1 MKKIKEIEDKNKSK
15 KNFGVKIKPLF
26 SKDFIFKNII
36 KLISLVVLCI
46 LMFFPFSMKSMNL
59 FNKEINSELL
69 YPFTVLFSNAV
80 PADFSLLYLGC
91 LSFFL
96 MPVAFI
102 LTFLS
107 LFKKINKVI
116 KNSVIYLFV
125 FITVTLYIFTSLVA
139 MVAFAN
145 TPRWFYTLSLLVYIA
160 FFIAL
165 AFHIFLL
172 GYGMISRKKRD
183 EAYAEYKSILLAQEQ
198 EEKEATAKA
207 IESLKTKQEKTE
219 KESRKYL
226 RLQRQIKK
234 HTATLKHKKRKTHIK
249 TKIAIVF
256 LVTITTVLGTF
267 VYSNLKNYNS
277 LLTQNINTTGTNL
290 AEQVSAIY
298 YFSDGLHAKISAFL
312 EGIKKTNASSPL
324 PFKRVDIII
333 TDSKEAFYLE
343 QIKNSSDLPNFE
355 VFAYTTAGDKLKQIS
370 AIEKKITNK
379 QAFNYLTQYNSPSK
393 KNLPHYNEAK
403 DTYLYVYPIL
413 FTRKAGE
420 RLIGFSVVS
429 YLKEV
434 LDRPYFQVKVFVVAL
449 SATFFYLSI
458 IITLLLAD
466 YIAKPIIF
474 LTGSIRKTANIFDGM
489 ISGNAEI
496 DADKFVFE
504 ENVKSNDELKTLSL
518 EIKNIVSLVRGIL
531 PYISFHTIR
540 NADKNIA
547 NRSYLR
553 DLCFLFTD
561 IRGFT
566 TICENMEARDVTAM
580 LNYYLDLESKII
592 FDNGGDID
600 KYVGDEMM
608 AFFSGPK
615 KEINA
620 CKAALE
626 IRTAMRKAQ
635 IEAVKAGKEPVSIG
649 IGINSGKVVFGPV
662 GSKTRK
668 DYTSIGDAVNLAARL
683 EGVNKAYGTKCII
696 SDTVYK
702 SLNKDFICRELD
714 FIAVKGKNEAVRI
727 YEILQ
732 ETKKMPPEKL
742 KELKVTFETG
752 LAYYRNKKWDIAKKY
767 FTTCAKDFNDI
778 PAKVF
783 LQRVEHYQANPPK
796 GSWDGVFVMGVK

>member
-1 MKKIKEIEDKNKSK
+1 MEEIKKSEDKNKSLK
-15 KNFGVKIKPLF
+15 SFGVKIKPLF
-26 SKDFIFKNII
+26 SKDFILKNSI
-36 KLISLVVLCI
+36 KFTSLVVLCI
-46 LMFFPFSMKSMNL
+46 LIFSPFSMQSMNL
-59 FNKEINSELL
+59 FEKEASSKLL
-69 YPFTVLFSNAV
+69 YPLTVLFSNIV
-80 PADFSLLYLGC
+80 PANFSFLYFGC

-96 MPVAFI
+96 MPVAFV
-102 LTFLS
+102 LTFIS
-107 LFKKINKVI
+107 LFKNINKII
-116 KNSVIYLFV
+116 KNSFIYFLV
-125 FITVTLYIFTSLVA
+125 FITITLYIFTSLVA

-145 TPRWFYTLSLLVYIA
+145 TPRWFYTISPLVYIA
-160 FFIAL
+160 FFVAL

-172 GYGMISRKKRD
+172 ISGMIYRKKQD

-198 EEKEATAKA
+198 EEQEATKKI
-207 IESLKTKQEKTE
+207 IEVLKTRQEKTE
-219 KESRKYL
+219 KKSSEYL
-226 RLQRQIKK
+226 SLERQIKR
-234 HTATLKHKKRKTHIK
+234 HTTTLNHKKRKTHIK

-267 VYSNLKNYNS
+267 IYSNLKNYNS
-277 LLTQNINTTGTNL
+277 LLTQNINTTGSNL

-298 YFSDGLHAKISAFL
+298 GFSDGLHAKIRAFL
-312 EGIKKTNASSPL
+312 EGSKKTNVSSPL
-324 PFKRVDIII
+324 PFRRVDIII
-333 TDSKEAFYLE
+333 TNSKEVFYIE
-343 QIKNSSDLPNFE
+343 KIKTSSDLPNFD
-355 VFAYTTAGDKLKQIS
+355 VFAYTTAGNELKQIS
-370 AIEKKITNK
+370 ASEKKITNK
-379 QAFNYLTQYNSPSK
+379 QAFEYLTQYNNPSK
-393 KNLPHYNEAK
+393 KNLPHYNAK
-403 DTYLYVYPIL
+403 TDTYLYVYPIL
-413 FTRKAGE
+413 FTRKDGE
-420 RLIGFSVVS
+420 RIIGFSVVS
-429 YLKEV
+429 YLREV
-434 LDRPYFQVKVFVVAL
+434 LDRPLFQVKVFVFAI
-449 SATFFYLSI
+449 SATFFYISV

-474 LTGSIRKTANIFDGM
+474 LTGSIRKTANIFNDM

-496 DADKFVFE
+496 DADRFVFE
-504 ENVKSNDELKTLSL
+504 ETVKSNDELKTLSV

-540 NADKNIA
+540 NADKNIS

-626 IRTAMRKAQ
+626 IRTAMKNAQ
-635 IEAVKAGKEPVSIG
+635 IEALKAGKEPVSIG

-683 EGVNKAYGTKCII
+683 EGANKAYGTKCII
-696 SDTVYK
+696 SDAVYK

-714 FIAVKGKNEAVRI
+714 FIAVKGKSEAVRI

-742 KELKVTFETG
+742 KDLKVTFEAG
-752 LAYYRNKKWDIAKKY
+752 LAYYRNKKWDMAKKY
-767 FTTCAKDFNDI
+767 FTICAEDFNDI
-778 PAKVF
+778 PAQVF
-783 LQRVEHYQANPPK
+783 LQRVNHYQANPPK